1 MERVWC
7 GLDVVHSVFDMVSP
21 TLVLHSFCPNKQGR
35 KEEEKEFE
43 SEKGMVKDQRHTGVG
58 DGLMKA
64 QWLMCCMP
72 HTTLH
77 STPSTLWSTPFFTHR
92 QRQKS
97 GVVKGEEKGR
107 VVVVWCGQSDGM
119 SKPCKTQPTHN
130 TTHKP
135 HMPPTP
141 SITHP
146 QHQQVHPHSPFL
158 LCLCV
163 CGVQRRGKG
172 WWLVVGKSTKKGG
185 MVDGRV
191 GWCHQSTHPST
202 TLCVACSATM
212 WSIHQSIPTTHTP
225 HTGDGWDG
233 GVVDEG
239 MRGV

>member
-1 MERVWC
+1 M
-7 GLDVVHSVFDMVSP
+7 
-21 TLVLHSFCPNKQGR
+21 
-35 KEEEKEFE
+35 
-43 SEKGMVKDQRHTGVG
+43 KDERHTGVG

-77 STPSTLWSTPFFTHR
+77 STPSTLWSTPFSTHR
-92 QRQKS
+92 ERQKS
-97 GVVKGEEKGR
+97 EVVKGEEKGR

-158 LCLCV
+158 LCVWWWVEKREGVVVGGGQKHKERGDGGWKGWMVSPINTPINNAV
-163 CGVQRRGKG
+163 CGV
-172 WWLVVGKSTKKGG
+172 LSHNVV
-185 MVDGRV
+185 
-191 GWCHQSTHPST
+191 HPS
-202 TLCVACSATM
+202 VHS
-212 WSIHQSIPTTHTP
+212 HNTH

>member
-1 MERVWC
+1 M
-7 GLDVVHSVFDMVSP
+7 SF
-21 TLVLHSFCPNKQGR
+21 TLFVQTNQTNKEGR
-35 KEEEKEFE
+35 KEEKEFE

-64 QWLMCCMP
+64 QWLMSCMP

-77 STPSTLWSTPFFTHR
+77 STPSTFWSTPFSTHG
-92 QRQKS
+92 QKRQKS

-146 QHQQVHPHSPFL
+146 QHQQVNPHSPFL
-158 LCLCV
+158 LCVCCVRHVTCTV
-163 CGVQRRGKG
+163 CGG
-172 WWLVVGKSTKKGG
+172 WHSPTQCPAVL
-185 MVDGRV
+185 
-191 GWCHQSTHPST
+191 HPLCFSLSIHLSST
-202 TLCVACSATM
+202 TIT
-212 WSIHQSIPTTHTP
+212 
-225 HTGDGWDG
+225 
-233 GVVDEG
+233 
-239 MRGV
+239 

>member
-1 MERVWC
+1 M
-7 GLDVVHSVFDMVSP
+7 
-21 TLVLHSFCPNKQGR
+21 
-35 KEEEKEFE
+35 
-43 SEKGMVKDQRHTGVG
+43 KDERHTGVG

-77 STPSTLWSTPFFTHR
+77 STPSTFWSTPFFTHR
-92 QRQKS
+92 ERQKS

-158 LCLCV
+158 LCVCCV
-163 CGVQRRGKG
+163 RHVTCTV
-172 WWLVVGKSTKKGG
+172 WWLALSNTLP
-185 MVDGRV
+185 
-191 GWCHQSTHPST
+191 CCAPSSRLFSFCPSLFHHHHLKNT
-202 TLCVACSATM
+202 G
-212 WSIHQSIPTTHTP
+212 SIEKR
-225 HTGDGWDG
+225 
-233 GVVDEG
+233 EG
-239 MRGV
+239 ERSG